1 MDMIVFALQCQ
12 FVSID
17 HHYRNTLHDE
27 TMHRIKSRDT
37 AQNDQIHEV
46 TYLQILIFELQP

>member
-1 MDMIVFALQCQ
+1 MPMQVDVLMPVKLEHILFDEYRQPMDMIVFALQCQ

-27 TMHRIKSRDT
+27 TMHRI
-37 AQNDQIHEV
+37 
-46 TYLQILIFELQP
+46 